1 MAKRVVVTGMGII
14 SALGVGK
21 DAHLNAL
28 KEEKSGVGKI
38 NYLETKHTD
47 IPSGEVKMSDDEMK
61 SLLGIA
67 SDSIITRTPLMGKI
81 ALKEA
86 IQESGITDALRVAF
100 INGTTVG
107 GMEKSEKYY
116 MDFFEGKHTDY
127 IAAHDCGAGTE
138 VIAETFG
145 KFDLITTLS
154 TACSSAVNSIILG
167 GELIRSGRVDAAIV
181 GGAESLSKFHLN
193 GFNTLMILDRK
204 VCNPFDSQRNGLN
217 LGEGAAY
224 IVIESE
230 ESAKSR
236 NAEILCELKGY
247 GNACDAYHQ
256 TASSPTGEG
265 AYLAMKKALDNAGL
279 SASEIDYINAHGTGT
294 PNNDLCE
301 SVSLKRIFGEKVPYF
316 SSTKSLTGHATSAAG
331 GIESVISI
339 LALINDVV
347 PGCQQFQSPIEETG
361 LIPVQNSLKNVR
373 LNNVMNNSFGFG
385 GNDSSC
391 IFSKIKER

>member
-1 MAKRVVVTGMGII
+1 MAKRVVITGVGIV
-14 SALGVGK
+14 SAIGVGK
-21 DAHLNAL
+21 EAHLRAL
-28 KEEKSGVGKI
+28 MKGESGVGKI
-38 NYLETKHTD
+38 SYLQTKHTD
-47 IPSGEVKMSDDEMK
+47 IPVGEVKMSDEEMK
-61 SLLGIA
+61 LLLGIA
-67 SDSIITRTPLMGKI
+67 SESVITRTPLMGKI

-86 IQESGITDALRVAF
+86 MQDSGITDASRVAF

-116 MDFFEGKHTDY
+116 MDFFEGKNTDY

-138 VIAETFG
+138 MIAETFG

-167 GELIRSGRVDAAIV
+167 GDLIRSGRVDAAIV

-204 VCNPFDSQRNGLN
+204 VCKAFDAQRNGLN

-224 IVIESE
+224 IVLESE
-230 ESAKSR
+230 ESAKER
-236 NAEILCELKGY
+236 NANILCELKGY
-247 GNACDAYHQ
+247 GNACDAFHQ

-265 AYLAMKKALDNAGL
+265 AYIAMKKALEDAGL
-279 SASEIDYINAHGTGT
+279 NPEQIDYVNAHGTGT
-294 PNNDLCE
+294 GNNDLCE
-301 SVSLKRIFGEKVPYF
+301 SVSIQRLFGEKIPHF

-331 GIESVISI
+331 GIEAVISI
-339 LALINDVV
+339 LALLNDFV
-347 PGCQQFQSPIEETG
+347 PGCCQFQSPIEETG
-361 LIPVQNSLKNVR
+361 LMPVKDCLKNVD
-373 LNNVMNNSFGFG
+373 LQNVMNNSFGFG

-391 IFSKIKER
+391 IFSKIR

>member
-1 MAKRVVVTGMGII
+1 MAKRVVITGVGIV
-14 SALGVGK
+14 SAIGVGK
-21 DAHLNAL
+21 EAHLRAL
-28 KEEKSGVGKI
+28 MKGESGVGKI
-38 NYLETKHTD
+38 SYLQTKHTD
-47 IPSGEVKMSDDEMK
+47 IPVGEVKMSDEEMK
-61 SLLGIA
+61 LLLGIA
-67 SDSIITRTPLMGKI
+67 SESVITRTPLMGKI

-86 IQESGITDALRVAF
+86 MQDSGITDASRVAF

-116 MDFFEGKHTDY
+116 MDFFEGKNTDY

-138 VIAETFG
+138 MIAETFG

-167 GELIRSGRVDAAIV
+167 GDLIRSGRVDAAIV

-204 VCNPFDSQRNGLN
+204 VCNPFDAQRNGLN

-224 IVIESE
+224 IVLESE
-230 ESAKSR
+230 ESAKER
-236 NAEILCELKGY
+236 NANILCELKGY
-247 GNACDAYHQ
+247 GNACDAFHQ

-265 AYLAMKKALDNAGL
+265 AYIAMKKALEDAGL
-279 SASEIDYINAHGTGT
+279 NPEQIDYVNAHGTGT
-294 PNNDLCE
+294 GNNDLCE
-301 SVSLKRIFGEKVPYF
+301 SVSIQRLFGEKIPHF

-331 GIESVISI
+331 GIEAVISI
-339 LALINDVV
+339 LALLNDFV
-347 PGCQQFQSPIEETG
+347 PGCCQFQSPIEETG
-361 LIPVQNSLKNVR
+361 LMPVKDCLKNVD
-373 LNNVMNNSFGFG
+373 LQNVMNNSFGFG

-391 IFSKIKER
+391 IFSKIR